1 MVRLA
6 AQTEDIHSKAQT
18 VQQEVADMEARLAKL
33 TGAINELQ
41 STWQGQ
47 ASSSFHELYS
57 TWSTQAKSMRQTL
70 ESIGRSLNSAGTDYE
85 QLESQL
91 ASQMR

>member
-18 VQQEVADMEARLAKL
+18 VQQEVADLEARLAKL
-33 TGAINELQ
+33 TGAMSELHG
-41 STWQGQ
+41 TWQGSA
-47 ASSSFHELYS
+47 ASSFQELYS
-57 TWSTQAKSMRQTL
+57 GWSNQAKSMRQTL
-70 ESIGRSLNSAGTDYE
+70 ESIGRSLNSAGSDYE
-85 QLESQL
+85 HLEAQL